1 MKDIAYYYD
10 ATKNYHKEL
19 VNYFIDYLKKEYETN
34 FKTSEDYQ
42 GETFAETIDTYYFS
56 MGNDSRDYSMDL
68 ISDFMIGEMGNQY
81 VILNYNF
88 VDNISD
94 YYNLSEYLF
103 SEIVSKELL
112 NEIKTIEILKG
123 E

>member
-1 MKDIAYYYD
+1 MKTTAYYHD

-34 FKTSEDYQ
+34 FKTSKDYQ

-112 NEIKTIEILKG
+112 KEIK
-123 E
+123 